1 MPEPI
6 VRDAA
11 EAAELEFGAA
21 IVLDPLREFLD
32 AAGLG
37 AGEIEASELGD
48 GHSNLTFLLRRG
60 DDRIVLAGRP
70 AATSPAQPTTSSAK
84 RRSSARWRTRRCRCP
99 TCSAVART
107 PS

>member
-6 VRDAA
+6 VREAA
-11 EAAELEFGAA
+11 EAARLEFGAA

-60 DDRIVLAGRP
+60 DDRIVPRRPPRGELAGSANRFTEGAGTDPYFASLGDGVP
-70 AATSPAQPTTSSAK
+70 AL
-84 RRSSARWRTRRCRCP
+84 
-99 TCSAVART
+99 ART
-107 PS
+107 P